1 MFACLKNCMRVT
13 TFWFFE
19 RLLKLEKAEFG
30 SRWQEGIFLEASA
43 LIALR
48 ECDQHHSD
56 LLTEKIEQK
65 NRVIAC

>member
-1 MFACLKNCMRVT
+1 MRVT
-13 TFWFFE
+13 TLWFFE
-19 RLLKLEKAEFG
+19 KLLKLEKAEFG
-30 SRWQEGIFLEASA
+30 SRWQKGIFLEASA

-48 ECDQHHSD
+48 EYDQHYTD